1 MESPAE
7 NNFSAV
13 QNLKRQNEMSPNTR
27 RILLDSREKTTRY
40 HLDRAGGIVNP
51 YDSYRIRTPALTV
64 FVDEDTDASSSLK

>member
-27 RILLDSREKTTRY
+27 RTLLDSREKITRY
-40 HLDRAGGIVNP
+40 YLDEGGR
-51 YDSYRIRTPALTV
+51 DREL
-64 FVDEDTDASSSLK
+64 L